1 MSINEIKTSRPLL
14 LAFGLML
21 VLIGAAQVSG
31 QDAGTQ
37 TTRETFNT
45 RTVPSGAKMK
55 FRGVV
60 VKRDADTFVVRD
72 RSRADYQVLLTD
84 NTSIKTYGGFF
95 RGGKKYAVTDILTGL
110 IVEVEGRGDQQGQ
123 LVAEK
128 IRFNESDMRAAITTE
143 TRVGPVEQNQQRLSG
158 QMDELSAIAAEAR
171 TEAVAAQAAAN
182 QANERISALDDYDVQ
197 EAVIVNFR
205 VNSAVLSPEARQQL
219 DALAAKAISAKGFVI
234 EVAGHTDATGNAAR
248 NFQLSQQR
256 AEAVVQYLAV
266 NHKIP
271 LRRFITPMGYGKA
284 DAVADNTTA
293 AGRAQNR
300 RVEVKMLV
308 SRGMSRPTPVT
319 SKRNP

>member
-1 MSINEIKTSRPLL
+1 MSINEIKTSRALL
-14 LAFGLML
+14 LAFGLTL
-21 VLIGAAQVSG
+21 VLAGTTLVSG
-31 QDAGTQ
+31 QDPSTQ

-60 VKRDADTFVVRD
+60 VRRDADTFVIRD

-84 NTSIKTYGGFF
+84 DTSIKTYGGFF

-123 LVAEK
+123 LVAQK

-143 TRVGPVEQNQQRLSG
+143 TRVGPVEQNQQRLAG
-158 QMDELSAIAAEAR
+158 QMDELSAIAADAR
-171 TEAVAAQAAAN
+171 NEAVAAQAAAN

-197 EAVIVNFR
+197 EAVVVNFR

-284 DAVADNTTA
+284 DAAADNSTA

-319 SKRNP
+319 SRRNP